1 MRPLPHWHT
10 APTAWFIPPVTA
22 ADTPVAIPLGVLQPA
37 ADTRRTAEEVE
48 ALRAAVAVRIPPV
61 EVAATA
67 AEVPLV
73 AARVVEEAVV
83 EEAVVEEAVAVAGG
97 DRRSPLASRRGFA
110 SSKQVR
116 LTSLP

>member
-48 ALRAAVAVRIPPV
+48 ALRAAVAVHIPPV

-73 AARVVEEAVV
+73 AARVV

-110 SSKQVR
+110 SSKKVR

>member
-83 EEAVVEEAVAVAGG
+83 EEKALMVRKARIGAMIIVFNPSEVGTQHPA
-97 DRRSPLASRRGFA
+97 PL
-110 SSKQVR
+110 
-116 LTSLP
+116 